1 MSAQLGI
8 SSLPPETPS
17 AEELQSTDG
26 EPSQLLRDLHVL
38 LMETSI
44 MSGKLVCGNCG
55 HEYAVK
61 EGIAN
66 FLLPSHMV

>member
-1 MSAQLGI
+1 MPQEI
-8 SSLPPETPS
+8 PEPE
-17 AEELQSTDG
+17 AVVDEGG
-26 EPSQLLRDLHVL
+26 EPSQMCKDLHVL

-44 MSGKLVCGNCG
+44 ESGKLVCGNCG